1 VTAAAACLVAD
12 VLLLSAVYT
21 LIRPRDYLQ
30 AVRSCRLTRHLN
42 KAARSWL
49 APAVPLAEVVSAD
62 LIFVPA
68 TRVTGLALAI
78 AVLAVFYVVVGR
90 DHRPVIANCG
100 SWGRLAVP
108 FSFLILE
115 VPELRPGSA
124 QLTRR

>member
-1 VTAAAACLVAD
+1 
-12 VLLLSAVYT
+12 
-21 LIRPRDYLQ
+21 
-30 AVRSCRLTRHLN
+30 
-42 KAARSWL
+42 
-49 APAVPLAEVVSAD
+49 VPLAEVVSAD

-68 TRVTGLALAI
+68 TRVPGLALAI
-78 AVLAVFYVVVGR
+78 AVLAVFCVVVGR

-115 VPELRPGSA
+115 VPELFMLASLRPGSA